1 MPRAEAGSIKAVSN
15 SIKAKGLTKLRFY
28 CQICS
33 KACRD
38 ENGYKNHIESES
50 HLRQIAAIGGGSNAA
65 KTIDRFSDQFQKE
78 FVALLSR
85 RFGTRRVRANQV
97 YQEYIQERHH
107 LHMNATQW
115 QSLSQFVKHLGREGI
130 VRAEENEKGWWI
142 EWVDNSPAALA
153 RQDALLKMNRAKV
166 DEETRERKFLK
177 EQIERAKAGGGGGE
191 EAKDAEQ
198 KEQRPE
204 IGRLELQ
211 RDGNAPIKIGIGLK
225 AKVAEGEADR
235 KPDAPSANHPV
246 DNGSSS
252 NAPAGTSTS
261 STSAAKPFKLG
272 LISNP
277 LKNGGG
283 GASSRSNVFKSAS
296 TSGATVTAQTKG
308 SGHARPALTA
318 AERIMAEEEE
328 RKRKKQGMGPQ
339 PSAKRMRM

>member
-177 EQIERAKAGGGGGE
+177 EQIERARAGGGGGEE

-198 KEQRPE
+198 KQQQADS
-204 IGRLELQ
+204 GRLELQ
-211 RDGNAPIKIGIGLK
+211 RDGNAPIKIAIGLR
-225 AKVAEGEADR
+225 AKVAEGEADIPMR
-235 KPDAPSANHPV
+235 QQAHRSARPRQ
-246 DNGSSS
+246 
-252 NAPAGTSTS
+252 P
-261 STSAAKPFKLG
+261 
-272 LISNP
+272 
-277 LKNGGG
+277 
-283 GASSRSNVFKSAS
+283 SRSS
-296 TSGATVTAQTKG
+296 
-308 SGHARPALTA
+308 
-318 AERIMAEEEE
+318 
-328 RKRKKQGMGPQ
+328 
-339 PSAKRMRM
+339 